1 MKKLLKALIIMV
13 SVLLI
18 VGCSSGQ
25 SNNND
30 NNTEKIKIGYS
41 VQTLANPYFVTVVE
55 GFEAYAE
62 EKGIE
67 VFIADGKQDAAAQV
81 SQIENFIAQ
90 GVDAIL
96 ISPVNGNALEDVVQQ
111 EKDAGIVVVAG
122 NQDFPGSE
130 AFVTIPEYELG
141 KSLGDVTGQYIAAN
155 WDESEEVEVLV
166 FDYPEIE
173 SIIARG
179 DGIREGILE
188 YAPNAKIV
196 QSISANTPEKG
207 AAAMESALQK
217 FPNVQVVAGVNDAA
231 ILGAY
236 EIVMGSGS
244 VSEKFYM
251 GGMDATDQAL
261 ELISQDTIYRTTIDI
276 NPKGTGKIFIDT
288 ILDVIANG
296 PSLVKRFNERSAT
309 QIESGY
315 DFFDLVR
322 SKNQTAVT
330 LLDEFVDDIH
340 NSIISLCNIYDP
352 EKVIIGGGLIDTK
365 EIWWEKLM
373 LKIES
378 SPLNSLF
385 APVVVAATLG
395 NKVGIYGAAY
405 LGFNSISVIENID

>member
-18 VGCSSGQ
+18 VGCSSGK

-41 VQTLANPYFVTVVE
+41 VQTLANPYFVTAVE

-96 ISPVNGNALEDVVQQ
+96 ILPVNGNALEDVVQQ
-111 EKDAGIVVVAG
+111 AKDAGIVVVAG

-296 PSLVKRFNERSAT
+296 PKTDPVA
-309 QIESGY
+309 I
-315 DFFDLVR
+315 DLVP
-322 SKNQTAVT
+322 V
-330 LLDEFVDDIH
+330 
-340 NSIISLCNIYDP
+340 
-352 EKVIIGGGLIDTK
+352 TK
-365 EIWWEKLM
+365 E
-373 LKIES
+373 
-378 SPLNSLF
+378 N
-385 APVVVAATLG
+385 
-395 NKVGIYGAAY
+395 
-405 LGFNSISVIENID
+405 ISEFIK